1 MLEVRKQMDVFP
13 FVTTTKGVYY
23 VLSQE
28 TASIPKSLH

>member
-1 MLEVRKQMDVFP
+1 MLVVKKQMDVFP
-13 FVTTTKGVYY
+13 FVTMTKGAYY